1 MNQEKI
7 GKFIASLRKE
17 KGLTQEKLAEKL
29 GVSKNAVSKWE
40 RGLCLMDMSLLKPIC
55 SILEITVNDLLSGE
69 KLNDNNYQEKL
80 EENIIN
86 TITYS
91 NQEINNKKKI
101 IKVLIIIFII
111 ITLVLTTLFII
122 DINRMKNNKQVLF
135 STWGFDYTPPIDLS
149 EEKLNRAIKNY
160 LVSENK
166 LHYENEKWFTSI
178 NIYLIDELS
187 DSVIVYAWILEKSYY
202 LENDELKE
210 GNNIS
215 IPCKFTLKKENDL
228 YKVIKKE
235 IPRDGNYY
243 KIDMEKL
250 FPSSVLKQI
259 NNFYK
264 DGTYERLEFLIDEQV
279 DLYYE
284 NK

>member
-40 RGLCLMDMSLLKPIC
+40 RGLCLMDMSLLNPIC

-69 KLNDNNYQEKL
+69 KLNDNNYKEKL

-135 STWGFDYTPPIDLS
+135 STWGFDYTNPIDLS
-149 EEKLNRAIKNY
+149 EEKINRSIKNY
-160 LVSENK
+160 LV
-166 LHYENEKWFTSI
+166 YENELHHDSEKWFSSI

-187 DSVIVYAWILEKSYY
+187 DSIIVYAWVLEKSYY
-202 LENDELKE
+202 LENNELKE
-210 GNNIS
+210 GSSIS

-235 IPRDGNYY
+235 IPRDGSYY
-243 KIDMEKL
+243 KVDMEKL
-250 FPSSVLKQI
+250 FPTSVLKQI

-279 DLYYE
+279 DLYY
-284 NK
+284 K